1 MQIALYGKYIF
12 YGIHKGA
19 LDSADVTIYKAQIL
33 IISIL
38 KIGKLG

>member
-1 MQIALYGKYIF
+1 MGDIF
-12 YGIHKGA
+12 GGGIHKGA
-19 LDSADVTIYKAQIL
+19 LDSADVTIYKVQIS